1 MARMK
6 DKKKAKRTSLRIP
19 GMKDV
24 EGKRPLV
31 AEGEYNVEVVAVE
44 EREGQNAPYLAWELK
59 VVGGKFDGAKLYHNT
74 SLAPQALWNLRGLLE
89 AIGVDVP
96 DDDTDMDTDDFLGK
110 TCGVVIE
117 HETYEGKKQARITD
131 IHPAAEGDDDGDS
144 DDDEPKASAS
154 KSRKKRDEDDEEDEA
169 PKSRRSRRAARDDDG
184 EEDESKAKGKKSKK
198 KSLRKSPVRRA
209 AWSDVFS
216 PTIIDR
222 VLAPTLIAL
231 VRDDAV
237 FANAPS
243 LARLHSLFEL
253 EHNCSIP
260 RDLFD
265 KVAADALL
273 HKEREQLAAALD
285 AIYDDFVAKV
295 AQGRGRPV
303 AEIEAI
309 AR

>member
-198 KSLRKSPVRRA
+198 KSGVTKEEVMDMSQDELGDLIKEHELETDLEDYATLRKMKA
-209 AWSDVFS
+209 AVVEALEEAG
-216 PTIIDR
+216 
-222 VLAPTLIAL
+222 VLE
-231 VRDDAV
+231 D
-237 FANAPS
+237 
-243 LARLHSLFEL
+243 
-253 EHNCSIP
+253 
-260 RDLFD
+260 
-265 KVAADALL
+265 
-273 HKEREQLAAALD
+273 
-285 AIYDDFVAKV
+285 
-295 AQGRGRPV
+295 
-303 AEIEAI
+303 
-309 AR
+309 